1 MATKPADAL
10 PLRRDD
16 AERVRV
22 PLYPLTWQIIG
33 AATLVLGAGV
43 LHFVYAPMHLAAARG
58 QGLFFL
64 LLGFA
69 QVGWGALVL
78 RHPSP
83 RSYLFGF
90 LAVTVMPAVVYAVTR
105 FIAAPFADE
114 AEGVD
119 FIGGATFVGETGG
132 AILLAWHGLRQGIQ
146 WRQPDLQPVALVAL
160 LVVGGLVV
168 AGVAYGIGLGAE
180 ELVPWLGEPD
190 GGHGESSAGG
200 HHATAN
206 ASPVSVPRLA
216 PG

>member
-1 MATKPADAL
+1 MATKPADV
-10 PLRRDD
+10 PLRREDT
-16 AERVRV
+16 EPVRA
-22 PLYPLTWQIIG
+22 PIYPLTWQIIG

-43 LHFVYAPMHLAAARG
+43 LHFVYAPLHLSAARG

-69 QVGWGALVL
+69 QVGWGATVL
-78 RHPSP
+78 RNPSP
-83 RSYLFGF
+83 RTYLVGF
-90 LAVTVMPAVVYAVTR
+90 LAVTVMPAAIYAVTR

-146 WRQPDLQPVALVAL
+146 WRSPDIGPAALVAV
-160 LVVGGLVV
+160 LVIGGLVV
-168 AGVAYGIGLGAE
+168 AGAAYGVGIGVEAT
-180 ELVPWLGEPD
+180 VPWLAEPE
-190 GGHGESSAGG
+190 GGGGAAGG

-206 ASPVSVPRLA
+206 PDPVVPA
-216 PG
+216 VPIDAHV